1 MIAAWYEVIS
11 VRWTR
16 YSVPSVMSSL
26 PGCEICSLRRRIFP
40 LCSCGAWEERLVLWD
55 TFLSGAGF
63 HSRRWRR
70 WISGSA
76 RGDHNK
82 IRHHLPPLT
91 WNQDQI
97 NPRTILQ
104 SSGISSLTFWQVLW
118 CGRPGG
124 MLLLSLI
131 CTGGSSLFQPRSTG
145 CCRWWRHLWLT
156 KCADAISISLLFSH
170 PLEVFELV
178 LQGKHLQK
186 ILRQWSDLG
195 STLVQFWIWICL
207 WVLQPPLTR
216 LSGNARSL
224 SWSKSWEFHRGGRGR
239 LTRSGAFDL
248 APPKKGHAKEK
259 KSIRWKK
266 ALLQCSVEKHD

>member
-1 MIAAWYEVIS
+1 MTLAVNLCTKYQSTSWYWMKQFVTTWNKVFWLSYKVIS

-76 RGDHNK
+76 HGDHNK
-82 IRHHLPPLT
+82 IPHHLPPLT

-118 CGRPGG
+118 CGSPGECFFYHWFV
-124 MLLLSLI
+124 LAVQV
-131 CTGGSSLFQPRSTG
+131 SSSQGAPG
-145 CCRWWRHLWLT
+145 V
-156 KCADAISISLLFSH
+156 ADDDAIC
-170 PLEVFELV
+170 
-178 LQGKHLQK
+178 G
-186 ILRQWSDLG
+186 
-195 STLVQFWIWICL
+195 
-207 WVLQPPLTR
+207 
-216 LSGNARSL
+216 
-224 SWSKSWEFHRGGRGR
+224 
-239 LTRSGAFDL
+239 
-248 APPKKGHAKEK
+248 
-259 KSIRWKK
+259 
-266 ALLQCSVEKHD
+266 